1 MWKYLSIALFLIC
14 QYNAHTQ
21 TVTESSLTGNWLVVR
36 WETADR
42 LLDFQDTLASF
53 RFMVDNFKYKNKVQG
68 ILREDSIRMRQE
80 LKKVLTTASA
90 IRFRLLLNKDKS
102 FIWSGMTDNSAQFK
116 GTYSLGAGNQTLVLT
131 SFDSNT
137 KAYRTMILKV
147 HSLQVD
153 KMTIEIPSEEPGFK
167 QSRFTLKKAEVGTQ
181 VSK

>member
-14 QYNAHTQ
+14 QYHTHAQ
-21 TVTESSLTGNWLVVR
+21 TVTESTLVGNWLVVR
-36 WETADR
+36 WETSDR

-68 ILREDSIRMRQE
+68 ILREDSIRMRHE
-80 LKKVLTTASA
+80 LRKVLATASA
-90 IRFRLLLNKDKS
+90 IRFKLSLNKDKS
-102 FIWSGMTDNSAQFK
+102 FVWSGFTDNSAQFK

-137 KAYRTMILKV
+137 KAYRTMLLKV
-147 HSLQVD
+147 HALQPD

-167 QSRFTLKKAEVGTQ
+167 QSRFTLKKAELATQ
-181 VSK
+181 ASK

>member
-14 QYNAHTQ
+14 QYHTHAQ
-21 TVTESSLTGNWLVVR
+21 TVTESSLAGNWLVVR
-36 WETADR
+36 WETTDR

-80 LKKVLTTASA
+80 LRKVLATASA
-90 IRFRLLLNKDKS
+90 IRFKLALNKDKS
-102 FIWSGMTDNSAQFK
+102 FVWSGITENSAQFK

-131 SFDSNT
+131 SFDANT
-137 KAYRTMILKV
+137 KAYRTMLLKV
-147 HSLQVD
+147 HTLLAD

-167 QSRFTLKKAEVGTQ
+167 QSKFTLKKAEIATQ
-181 VSK
+181 ASK